1 MKKFVLILLAL
12 IAFAKLTNA
21 QVSTI
26 FGYDKEI
33 VLPAMNEYV
42 RLIGA
47 DSDGFYALRIDEKD
61 ALHLD
66 FYNNT
71 SMSRE
76 NSNQLIL
83 PMLGGMQSEYVEMF
97 YLDSKLILFFQVVDN
112 TRKEKTLY
120 IQHVN
125 RTGRVIGEATA
136 IGKLTNQNM
145 SVDFHVEL
153 MDNQQNIFVYY
164 HRPFQTYNEEPFFFK
179 VYDPDMREIYNNIVK
194 LPLVNQDFEIEQIK
208 IANSGNVYML
218 ARVSPDPRQL
228 KRMKTIIYDYKLLY
242 FNVSAGTVK
251 DVDIKGKK
259 HVLVDAIIGVDEEE
273 NIDIFG
279 FMVRKGKTDYEGIF
293 HQKYNPTTET
303 FVTGDSKKADY
314 VFSKTEVPE
323 FRAPH
328 LAKNYSEL
336 YNYKLIDVLHLSNG
350 GSAVIAEHQNHW
362 VDSIVVPGTKE
373 ILYNDYYRFN
383 DVLVAYCSPENNM
396 EWMTRI
402 PKTQY
407 SYNDLGQF
415 SSIASFAIGEKIFVF
430 YNDNAKNVKLLQNSQ
445 LTGNDLKEIA
455 SPSRRGVAVAVS
467 IFSDGKMHGDY
478 LFTKKNKKFRIMP
491 EFFKE
496 FNGRHYIYTQ
506 SGTKVKFGMF
516 VGR

>member
-125 RTGRVIGEATA
+125 RTGQVIGEATA

-145 SVDFHVEL
+145 SVDFSCR
-153 MDNQQNIFVYY
+153 I
-164 HRPFQTYNEEPFFFK
+164 
-179 VYDPDMREIYNNIVK
+179 
-194 LPLVNQDFEIEQIK
+194 
-208 IANSGNVYML
+208 
-218 ARVSPDPRQL
+218 
-228 KRMKTIIYDYKLLY
+228 
-242 FNVSAGTVK
+242 
-251 DVDIKGKK
+251 
-259 HVLVDAIIGVDEEE
+259 
-273 NIDIFG
+273 
-279 FMVRKGKTDYEGIF
+279 
-293 HQKYNPTTET
+293 
-303 FVTGDSKKADY
+303 
-314 VFSKTEVPE
+314 
-323 FRAPH
+323 
-328 LAKNYSEL
+328 
-336 YNYKLIDVLHLSNG
+336 NG
-350 GSAVIAEHQNHW
+350 
-362 VDSIVVPGTKE
+362 
-373 ILYNDYYRFN
+373 
-383 DVLVAYCSPENNM
+383 
-396 EWMTRI
+396 
-402 PKTQY
+402 
-407 SYNDLGQF
+407 
-415 SSIASFAIGEKIFVF
+415 
-430 YNDNAKNVKLLQNSQ
+430 
-445 LTGNDLKEIA
+445 
-455 SPSRRGVAVAVS
+455 
-467 IFSDGKMHGDY
+467 
-478 LFTKKNKKFRIMP
+478 
-491 EFFKE
+491 
-496 FNGRHYIYTQ
+496 
-506 SGTKVKFGMF
+506 
-516 VGR
+516 